1 MAHDRFTFSSAGQIH
16 ELELAM
22 DRASGWNAALVKLM
36 CQGDHMVHIR
46 EYLLGQAEIKYLSS
60 AVIPINRLTPFNP
73 AEFLGKD
80 WSIWRGSANGDGLSG
95 EEELDERSL
104 AITELNLSQ
113 VQLVTCLNEGEERIA
128 GEERLE
134 RLKENNFIR
143 LDANVFLTLWQNQH
157 LIPEVWKK
165 KTNTNTTYIFFNGT
179 TLRSPLGRRCVLALY
194 WDDGGWRWSSRW
206 LERGW
211 DGSHPSAVLAS
222 LPAAA

>member
-95 EEELDERSL
+95 EEEQDERSL

-165 KTNTNTTYIFFNGT
+165 TNTTFIFFEGT
-179 TLRSPLGRRCVLALY
+179 ILRSPRGGRCVLCLY
-194 WDDGGWRWSSRW
+194 WGVGEWFWGYDW
-206 LERGW
+206 LEGDW
-211 DGSHPSAVLAS
+211 YGGYYPSAVFAS
-222 LPAAA
+222 